1 MRFAIK
7 EMREKAGLT
16 LEELSR
22 KSGVPV
28 EIISDLEENKVSGC
42 ESKILI
48 KLAEILNTSVKFIFL
63 Q

>member
-1 MRFAIK
+1 
-7 EMREKAGLT
+7 MREKAGLT

-42 ESKILI
+42 ESKTLI